1 MITKEELLNIVKKK
15 SRYFVSDNE
24 EVWSLSIKEQLGI
37 DSIMIVAIIAEIE
50 EKYHIFFSIDKL
62 KKLDVKTLNDLWE
75 IIKND

>member
-1 MITKEELLNIVKKK
+1 MITKEELLNIVKKN

-50 EKYHIFFSIDKL
+50 EKYHIFFP
-62 KKLDVKTLNDLWE
+62 
-75 IIKND
+75 

>member
-37 DSIMIVAIIAEIE
+37 DSIMIVAIIA
-50 EKYHIFFSIDKL
+50 
-62 KKLDVKTLNDLWE
+62 
-75 IIKND
+75 IIALVAVLIIR